1 VTALSRSQ
9 RAGTRKSAAG
19 AVSLSACRLQFAAR
33 MKNRPRLR
41 RARPLLIAGAAIT
54 ALAAAIGCPG
64 PFGNLKAPDGG
75 FEPPDMAN
83 TDGFFGNL
91 RAPID
96 MAKPDHD

>member
-1 VTALSRSQ
+1 
-9 RAGTRKSAAG
+9 
-19 AVSLSACRLQFAAR
+19 

-54 ALAAAIGCPG
+54 ALAATLGCPG
-64 PFGNLKAPDGG
+64 PFGNLRAPPEDAGV
-75 FEPPDMAN
+75 PDMAN

-91 RAPID
+91 RAPLD